1 MHLHVDAG
9 IGGNIFGL
17 GAALSG
23 IDNRAIGATEV
34 PNRSASLTATTL
46 SGRTILIPIGVA
58 VILYVGQEVL
68 VPLALAL
75 LLTFTL
81 APIVGFLRKRY
92 VPKIA
97 AVLLTV
103 ATAFLVIAVF
113 GFVVA
118 GQVANLADNIP
129 TYQRNIVA
137 KVHALSQAG
146 SGNGLLDHL
155 SKVAE
160 RIGSEMQNT
169 AEESKEDAPAQSS
182 RREPMPVEI
191 VTRSNPVETLGNFIV
206 PLISPFA
213 TAGLVVVLV
222 IFMLLEREELRDR
235 FIRLVGLGDLHRT
248 TAALQDAGSRVGKYL
263 LMQLV
268 VNALYALPIS
278 IGLWLL
284 GIPNAILWGLLTLL
298 LRFVPYIGPVIGMIL
313 PLFLALAIAP
323 GWSLVAWVAALF
335 IVTELV
341 SNNVVEPWL
350 YGSHTG
356 LSPLAIIVSAIFWSW
371 LWGPVGLMLSTPLT
385 VCLVVL
391 GRYVPQFS
399 FLDVLLGNEPVL
411 QPQEKLYQRLLAGDP
426 NEATDNA
433 EDFLEDEYLID
444 YYEKVGLP
452 ALLLGEL
459 DRQRGVMTEAQI
471 ALLASTT
478 QTLIGNLAEIAVEE
492 EDEDAPPETETTIPA
507 QTSVEAD
514 LPDGEGK
521 SVLCIGGRGVID
533 DAASSM
539 ISQVLAIQGAT
550 VSQADHSAVSGRTL
564 KLLRLADID
573 TVLVSF
579 LNASS
584 KAHARQAVRLLK
596 RQKPSLRVG
605 IMMTGAE
612 VQGESPMTADEIDAD
627 FVATRISD
635 AVRGALSDTQAVE
648 VRAAKRIGK
657 PRARKPSMLVSKS

>member
-1 MHLHVDAG
+1 MSDASVKAFG
-9 IGGNIFGL
+9 AGGRPYGST
-17 GAALSG
+17 A
-23 IDNRAIGATEV
+23 
-34 PNRSASLTATTL
+34 LTATAL
-46 SGRTILIPIGVA
+46 SGRTILILIGVA
-58 VILYVGQEVL
+58 VILYVGQEVF

-81 APIVGFLRKRY
+81 APIVGYLRKRH

-97 AVLLTV
+97 AVLLAV
-103 ATAFLVIAVF
+103 ATAFLVIAAF
-113 GFVVA
+113 GVIVA

-129 TYQRNIVA
+129 TYQRNLVA
-137 KVHALSQAG
+137 KVHTLSQAG
-146 SGNGLLDHL
+146 SGNGVIEHL
-155 SKVAE
+155 SKVVE
-160 RIGSEMQNT
+160 RIGSEMQDT
-169 AEESKEDAPAQSS
+169 AEESKEGTLPPSAG
-182 RREPMPVEI
+182 RNPMPVEI
-191 VTRSNPVETLGNFIV
+191 VTRSNPIETLGNFIL

-213 TAGLVVVLV
+213 TAGLVIVLV

-268 VNALYALPIS
+268 VNSLYALPIS

-284 GIPNAILWGLLTLL
+284 GIPNAILWGLLTLV

-313 PLFLALAIAP
+313 PLFLSLAIAP

-371 LWGPVGLMLSTPLT
+371 LWGPMGLMLSTPLT

-391 GRYVPQFS
+391 GRYVPQFG

-433 EDFLEDEYLID
+433 EDFLEEAFLVD
-444 YYEKVGLP
+444 YYETVGLP
-452 ALLLGEL
+452 ALQLGEL
-459 DRQRGVMTEAQI
+459 DRQRGVMTEGQI
-471 ALLASTT
+471 ALFAATT

-492 EDEDAPPETETTIPA
+492 EAKDDPAETTAKVPPSQPA
-507 QTSVEAD
+507 DDAQS

-521 SVLCIGGRGVID
+521 SVLCLGGRGAID
-533 DAASSM
+533 DAAASM
-539 ISQVLAIQGAT
+539 LSQVLAIQGAT
-550 VSQADHSAVSGRTL
+550 VSQADHATVSGRTVN
-564 KLLRLADID
+564 LLRLTEID
-573 TVLVSF
+573 TVIITF
-579 LNASS
+579 LNAGS
-584 KAHARQAVRLLK
+584 KAHARQAVRRLK

-605 IMMTGAE
+605 ILITGIENPVAGPIAAE
-612 VQGESPMTADEIDAD
+612 DIDAD
-627 FVATRISD
+627 FVVSTLSD
-635 AVRGALSDTQAVE
+635 AVRGALTVAEAVE
-648 VRAAKRIGK
+648 VRAAKRIG
-657 PRARKPSMLVSKS
+657 RLRERKPSPLVA